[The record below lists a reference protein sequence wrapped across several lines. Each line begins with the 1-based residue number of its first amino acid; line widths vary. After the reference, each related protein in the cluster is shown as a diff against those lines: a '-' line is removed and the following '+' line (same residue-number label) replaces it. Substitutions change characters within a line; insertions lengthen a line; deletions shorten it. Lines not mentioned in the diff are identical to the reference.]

1 MLTVMTTAV
10 YLRISQDRLGLELGV
25 DRQRTDCTALAAGR
39 GWTDVREYADNDI
52 SASSGKRRPGY
63 EALMSAVDAG
73 EIRRVVVWHS
83 SRLWRNREDR
93 AQGIRRLADARC
105 SLVVVKGQDLDLSTP
120 GGRSMAAIIGEF
132 DTYESETKRERHAAE
147 IVQRAERGR
156 NHGGPRAY
164 GYTVDG
170 AAVVESEAADV
181 RRWYRELMA
190 GRSVTALARGSGRH
204 HASLRCIL
212 LNPRYAGLR
221 VLHGVEYPGASPA
234 IVEAEVW
241 RATVALLTDPDR
253 RTNTNRTA
261 RRWLLS
267 GLAGC
272 ERCDGRPVGIT
283 GLNGGAAYSCLPNRG
298 GCSRRWKA
306 DRLDAWVGE
315 LVAARLERSDLANL
329 LPRDRPDLDALRT
342 EATALRRRLT
352 AVAEGWALGE
362 LTAEQLRA
370 ATAKLRNRLAE
381 VDGVLSDAGRS
392 GPLGG
397 LVAADDPV
405 AAWRGLADVASRQA
419 VVRALMSITLGAPQ
433 RGRTPWNPEAFVTVD
448 WRTA

>member
-1 MLTVMTTAV
+1 MTTAV

-25 DRQRTDCTALAAGR
+25 DRQRADCATLAAGR
-39 GWTDVREYADNDI
+39 GWADVREFADNDV

-63 EALMSAVDAG
+63 EALMAAVDAG
-73 EIRRVVVWHS
+73 EIRRVVVWHF
-83 SRLWRNREDR
+83 SRLWRNRR
-93 AQGIRRLADARC
+93 ARADGIERFRRAGVL
-105 SLVVVKGQDLDLSTP
+105 LVAVKGPELDMSTAY
-120 GGRSMAAIIGEF
+120 GRGMAEVLGAF
-132 DTYESETKRERHAAE
+132 DTMEVEVHSERAVSE
-147 IVQRAERGR
+147 VQQRAERGR

-164 GYTVDG
+164 GYTADG

-181 RRWYRELMA
+181 RRWYRELLV
-190 GRSVTALARGSGRH
+190 GRSVTALAGESGRH

-212 LNPRYAGLR
+212 LSPRYAGLR
-221 VLHGVEYPGASPA
+221 VLHGVEYTGASPA
-234 IVEAEVW
+234 IVDPEVW

-283 GLNGGAAYSCLPNRG
+283 GLNGGAAYSCLPTRG

-306 DRLDAWVGE
+306 DRLDAWVGD
-315 LVAARLERSDLANL
+315 LVAARLARPDLANL
-329 LPRDRPDLDALRT
+329 LPREPAGGLDVAALRT
-342 EATALRRRLT
+342 EASAVRLRLT
-352 AVAEGWALGE
+352 AVAEGWAVGE
-362 LTAEQLRA
+362 LTAAQLRA
-370 ATAKLRNRLAE
+370 ATAKLKARLAE
-381 VDGVLSDAGRS
+381 IEGSLADVGKS
-392 GPLGG
+392 GPLAG

-405 AAWRGLADVASRQA
+405 VAWRSLDDVTRRQA
-419 VVRALMSITLGAPQ
+419 VIRALMTITLGAPQ
-433 RGRTPWNPEAFVTVD
+433 RGRAPWNPEAFVRVD